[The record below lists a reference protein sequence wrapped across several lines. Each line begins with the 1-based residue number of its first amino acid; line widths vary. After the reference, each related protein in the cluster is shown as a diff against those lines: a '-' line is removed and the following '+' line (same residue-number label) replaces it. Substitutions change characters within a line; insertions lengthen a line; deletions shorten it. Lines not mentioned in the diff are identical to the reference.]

1 MSSGNKVRADEAQ
14 HGLGNS
20 LLAALPHAE
29 YQRLFASVEPV
40 TLKFGEVLQ
49 EPSAPIRHVYFPID
63 CVTSLQTPIEG
74 HPDLEIALVGREG
87 MVGIP
92 LALGIESSF
101 RRALVQGAGTAMRM
115 ESGPFR
121 RAFRQSMPLQQA
133 LYRYKHALV
142 GQIGQLAACAR
153 FHPAQARLARY
164 LLTTAD
170 HTNSA
175 EIRLTQ
181 DYLASMLG
189 VLRPAVT
196 RAVSVLEEGG
206 LIGCARGK
214 LTILNRKRL
223 GAASCE
229 CYQIIKRISMDMTFR
244 E

>member
-1 MSSGNKVRADEAQ
+1 VSRGNTVRADKAQ

-29 YQRLFASVEPV
+29 YQRLFASVESV

-49 EPSAPIRHVYFPID
+49 QPGEPIRHVCFPVD
-63 CVTSLQTPIEG
+63 CVISLLTPMKG

-92 LALGIESSF
+92 LALGIGFSS
-101 RRALVQGAGTAMRM
+101 RRALVQGPGTAMRM

-142 GQIGQLAACAR
+142 GQIGQLAACTQ
-153 FHPAQARLARY
+153 FHPVQARLARY
-164 LLTTAD
+164 LLMTAD
-170 HTNSA
+170 HTNWT

-181 DYLASMLG
+181 EFLASMLG
-189 VLRPAVT
+189 VQRPAVT
-196 RAVSVLEEGG
+196 HAVSVLEKGG
-206 LIGCARGK
+206 LIKCGRGK
-214 LTILNRKRL
+214 LTILDRKRL

-229 CYQIIKRISMDMTFR
+229 CYQIIKRMYASMYAHD
-244 E
+244 